1 MIQQIVRLP
10 YLGILVVRLSWILE
24 TTFRVMQQVSDVTTG
39 EGREELVCYVICL
52 WCILSPQNRVQGSVC
67 H

>member
-1 MIQQIVRLP
+1 MVL
-10 YLGILVVRLSWILE
+10 LSWILE